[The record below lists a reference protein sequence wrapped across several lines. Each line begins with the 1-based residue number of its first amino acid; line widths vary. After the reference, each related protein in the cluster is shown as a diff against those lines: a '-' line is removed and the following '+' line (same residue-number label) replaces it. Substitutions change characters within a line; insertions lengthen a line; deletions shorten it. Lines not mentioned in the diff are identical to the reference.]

1 MKKLFLASALSIAA
15 LSAFA
20 TETINPVGLGVGF
33 GLGQAAASSTATSE
47 SSVRNQVGIATN
59 VGIGL
64 STGANTAFGGASGAT
79 ATSMGGTGVG
89 GNATAGGA
97 VVGAGAGAV
106 SVNYKQ
112 AAAGAYAPRPSGPA
126 TSCRLFVGLGGT
138 NVNGSLSGGIPI
150 GNDQTCLSDK
160 KLTYMDFVNSQFA
173 GTFNKGDYL
182 EAVCAIEGMDAT
194 EGCVAYKSSKAPV
207 AQPALPAGYAN

>member
-1 MKKLFLASALSIAA
+1 MKKIFLASALSLAAFAA
-15 LSAFA
+15 LA

-33 GLGQAAASSTATSE
+33 GLGQAAASSTATSASE
-47 SSVRNQVGIATN
+47 SSVRNQVGIATQ

-64 STGANTAFGGASGAT
+64 STGANSAFGG
-79 ATSMGGTGVG
+79 TSTSQGGTGVG

-106 SVNYKQ
+106 SVQNNYKQ
-112 AAAGAYAPRPSGPA
+112 SAASAYAPRASGPA

-138 NVNGSLSGGIPI
+138 NTSGSLSGGIPI

-160 KLTYMDFVNSQFA
+160 KLSYMDAINDRFS
-173 GTFNKGDYL
+173 GTFNKGDCL
-182 EAVCAIEGMDAT
+182 EAICLIEGMDVKQ
-194 EGCVAYKSSKAPV
+194 G
-207 AQPALPAGYAN
+207 

>member
-15 LSAFA
+15 FAALA

-33 GLGQAAASSTATSE
+33 GLGQAAASSTATAD
-47 SSVRNQVGIATN
+47 VRNQVGIANN

-106 SVNYKQ
+106 SVVSNYKQ

-207 AQPALPAGYAN
+207 VQPALPAGYTN